1 MLVAAVDKAEEP
13 RRASPAAVTISD
25 SIRIAATADRI
36 WEALGRFESMDGAKP
51 FLLQLGVLPVPRRCT
66 LEGEGKGSVRTC
78 YFDKGT
84 ITQEV
89 TAL

>member
-1 MLVAAVDKAEEP
+1 
-13 RRASPAAVTISD
+13 
-25 SIRIAATADRI
+25 
-36 WEALGRFESMDGAKP
+36 MDGAKP